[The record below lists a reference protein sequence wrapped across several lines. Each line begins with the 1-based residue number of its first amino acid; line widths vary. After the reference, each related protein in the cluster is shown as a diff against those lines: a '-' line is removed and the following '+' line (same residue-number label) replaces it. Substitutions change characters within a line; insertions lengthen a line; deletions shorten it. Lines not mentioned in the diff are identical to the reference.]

1 MRFFGDFTA
10 KADAKGRVFLP
21 ATFRKVLEVNGE
33 EQLVMRPDLFQKCLV
48 LYPKSLWNQMLD
60 ELKSKL
66 SRWNKAHSD
75 ILRDFV
81 TGVEDV
87 VLDGSGRF
95 LINKQKLAKAGIT
108 SEVQFLAV
116 DDHNEVWDKDTYDA
130 HVEKQQADLGQRLE
144 DAMKDLGF

>member
-1 MRFFGDFTA
+1 MRFFGDFPA

-48 LYPKSLWNQMLD
+48 LYPNSLWNQMLD

-87 VLDGSGRF
+87 VLDGNGRF
-95 LINKQKLAKAGIT
+95 LINKRKLNLAGIT
-108 SEVQFLAV
+108 CDVQFLAV
-116 DDHNEVWDKDTYDA
+116 DDHIEVWDKATYDA
-130 HVEKQQADLGQRLE
+130 HVEAQQADLGQRLE